1 MDHIS
6 NRNWRQSNSYRIQP
20 GDVELARYEAA
31 ATHESAVLFLPP
43 GCQRMKINIDKLNR
57 SDWWQRL
64 KHRLLENDVNELAI
78 VSEILVANCWAQDYR
93 PAGLPNGAVYVVSM
107 DHEQDPFTPKMRE
120 QFQFR
125 FNSTSGN
132 AQRSTQDVPYT
143 VLAKKERVQRRR
155 LGAFGAWCNTVR
167 AYLQSWIL
175 I

>member
-1 MDHIS
+1 M
-6 NRNWRQSNSYRIQP
+6 
-20 GDVELARYEAA
+20 AKYEAT

-43 GCQRMKINIDKLNR
+43 RCQRVEITTDRLEQ

-78 VSEILVANCWAQDYR
+78 VSEIIVANCWAQDYR

-107 DHEQDPFTPKMRE
+107 DHEQDPIIPKIRQ

-125 FNSTSGN
+125 FNSTSGYVE
-132 AQRSTQDVPYT
+132 RSTQDGRYT
-143 VLAKKERVQRRR
+143 VLAKKKRVQRRP
-155 LGAFGAWCNTVR
+155 LGAFGAWCHTVR